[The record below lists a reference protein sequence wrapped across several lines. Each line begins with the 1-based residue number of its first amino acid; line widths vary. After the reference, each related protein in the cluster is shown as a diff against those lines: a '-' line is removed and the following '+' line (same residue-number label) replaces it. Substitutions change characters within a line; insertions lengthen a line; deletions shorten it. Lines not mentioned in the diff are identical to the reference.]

1 MFFFNLAAQEREI
14 SGNISDESGQ
24 PLSGATIVLVK
35 ENSTDSFIKGTS
47 ADFDGNY
54 KIKVNGN
61 GFDLIITYV
70 GLKIKE

>member
-1 MFFFNLAAQEREI
+1 MCSSFNLAAQEREI

-47 ADFDGNY
+47 VTLMVI
-54 KIKVNGN
+54 IKLTLMVMVS
-61 GFDLIITYV
+61 T
-70 GLKIKE
+70 